1 MSEAAPAILIR
12 PMLAALAPSIFI
24 PVMVCPS
31 PLKLSA
37 KEAIG
42 IKEKVDPGAP
52 KLTPTAKFP
61 VMAIAAN

>member
-1 MSEAAPAILIR
+1 MSEAAPAILII
-12 PMLAALAPSIFI
+12 PVSAAAAPSIFI

-42 IKEKVDPGAP
+42 VKAKVDPAAP
-52 KLTPTAKFP
+52 KLVPTAKFP